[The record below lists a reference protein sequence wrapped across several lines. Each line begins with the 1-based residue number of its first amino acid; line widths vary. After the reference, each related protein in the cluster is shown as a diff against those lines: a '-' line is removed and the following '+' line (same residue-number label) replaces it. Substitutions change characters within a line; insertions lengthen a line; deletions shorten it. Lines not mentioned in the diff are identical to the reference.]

1 MRRSPHP
8 VRFKRFQFT
17 TISLILGILLNALSH
32 LFDLDYFEY
41 LYVVFKH
48 YEEWELDEA
57 FLVILILLPG
67 VLIDYF
73 ISRYQIQVQ
82 KRQFLVFRATLYNVN
97 HTVNNLLNQIQYFY
111 YTASEGRVLSSEE
124 LEEFE
129 KLIKQADEDI
139 KQLNKIDKIPD
150 DLSDGVSKIRLE

>member
-41 LYVVFKH
+41 LYVVFKR